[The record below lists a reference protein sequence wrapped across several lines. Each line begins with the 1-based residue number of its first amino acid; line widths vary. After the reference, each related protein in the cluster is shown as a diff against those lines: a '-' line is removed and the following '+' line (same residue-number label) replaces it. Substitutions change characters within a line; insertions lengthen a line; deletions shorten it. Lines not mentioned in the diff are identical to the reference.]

1 MAEKKDG
8 PRGKSSLPLR
18 SRNKYDNLILLCK
31 NHHKQVDDQLRQFTV
46 ERLHSIKSAH
56 EAWVRSSLAG
66 YDPDKQADD
75 ELWAGYIDYWVN
87 QCCLDN
93 WLAYTSYLLSEPP
106 SVDKKFFGNL
116 KKLRNWILSRV
127 WPKTH
132 PALKGAL
139 QNFGQV
145 INDLVREFE
154 EYSEDDDDEDSE
166 DAMLRTE
173 KFYQKDIYE
182 RDVYD
187 LLLRRFN
194 YHVDLIEDLTFE
206 LTRAANY
213 VCDQVRASLDRTFRI
228 NEGVLLVQRGPNMDL
243 TWTTLRLEYCGK
255 ERIAMPYPGLH
266 AFKDLRKKRDFNVGR
281 GQDPEEEDGKNPFGN
296 QK

>member
-1 MAEKKDG
+1 MLWIAYAFRTGEIWSIDTTLFLFDQGSIAETAMEEGLVDG
-8 PRGKSSLPLR
+8 LQRYANVLKRLGLEPPYRWIAGIEGVEERHLEYAHRPGYMRVGRGP
-18 SRNKYDNLILLCK
+18 I
-31 NHHKQVDDQLRQFTV
+31 DD
-46 ERLHSIKSAH
+46 
-56 EAWVRSSLAG
+56 
-66 YDPDKQADD
+66 
-75 ELWAGYIDYWVN
+75 
-87 QCCLDN
+87 

-145 INDLVREFE
+145 INDLVNKFE

-166 DAMLRTE
+166 DAKLRTE

-194 YHVDLIEDLTFE
+194 YHVDLIEDLSFE

-243 TWTTLRLEYCGK
+243 TWTTLRLEYRGK
-255 ERIAMPYPGLH
+255 ERIDKPYPGLRK
-266 AFKDLRKKRDFNVGR
+266 FKDLRKKRDFNIGK
-281 GQDPEEEDGKNPFGN
+281 GQDPEEDGKNQFGN
-296 QK
+296 QI